1 MLWLLLLPLPLQALG
16 ATAKTLGVSP
26 RLVSEYVPSKS
37 NTWTCLDGSKQ
48 IPWDYVNDDSCDCA
62 DGSDEP
68 GTGACPNQ
76 PFYCQNEGHIGAFIP
91 SSRVKDGL
99 CELDC
104 CDGSDERPGVCE
116 DVCKEVG
123 QAHKKKVE
131 EETKIRKTGS
141 KIRSTYIA
149 YAHKE
154 KKRLEGVIE
163 ASATEIAIREN
174 EVIRLRDITERAES
188 LSAAALELKQQSP
201 LYISLVTH
209 SNALKSLQRE
219 HKKHLQREEELSD
232 ILNALRTGYNPNYQ
246 DMAVLEAVRGWE
258 EMAGLPHINDVGK
271 DSVSN
276 EEAGVQE
283 DTASDV
289 AEPEEALD
297 DEMWSAEELEKDLDD
312 LLNSDYVSLLLE
324 HDEYVQSPT
333 EGSALFD
340 IASYLPDSVVP
351 QFEGFRETLV
361 SWLVT
366 LGIIKGETP
375 SSTDTSHLRQA
386 LTDAE
391 NELKKVKKEKEDA
404 ENDIKEIF
412 NVHGY
417 GLEGEWKKLDGTC
430 LRTEVGDYTYEVC
443 LFGEAKQIPN
453 KGGSTFSLGK
463 FASWNPSP
471 DVKPGEEAYY
481 QKQIYNR
488 GTRCWN
494 GPERN
499 VVLLLSCG
507 TENTLHSVV
516 ELEKCEYQ
524 LTGTTP
530 ALCRP
535 LDNFGGKEGK
545 NSNASRDEL

>member
-1 MLWLLLLPLPLQALG
+1 MLWLLLLLPLQALG
-16 ATAKTLGVSP
+16 AAEKTLGVPPDSI
-26 RLVSEYVPSKS
+26 SKYVPSKS
-37 NTWTCLDGSKQ
+37 NTWTCLDGSKE
-48 IPWDYVNDDSCDCA
+48 IPWDYVNDDACDCA

-76 PFYCQNEGHIGAFIP
+76 PFYCKNEGHVGSFIP

-99 CELDC
+99 CEPNC
-104 CDGSDERPGVCE
+104 CDGSDERPGVCNN
-116 DVCKEVG
+116 VCQEVG
-123 QAHKKKVE
+123 QVYRKKVE
-131 EETKIRKTGS
+131 EENKIRKTGS

-163 ASATEIAIREN
+163 TSAAEIAIQEK
-174 EVIRLRDITERAES
+174 EVVRLRDIAERSES

-201 LYISLVTH
+201 LYISLITH

-219 HKKHLQREEELSD
+219 HKKYLQREKELSN
-232 ILNALRTGYNPNYQ
+232 ILDALRTGYNPNYQ

-258 EMAGLPHINDVGK
+258 EIAGLPHINDVGK
-271 DSVSN
+271 DSVTE
-276 EEAGVQE
+276 EEAGIQE
-283 DTASDV
+283 DTASEV
-289 AEPEEALD
+289 AETKEEVD

-312 LLNSDYVSLLLE
+312 LLNSDYVTLLLE
-324 HDEYVQSPT
+324 HDEYVQSVP
-333 EGSALFD
+333 EGSVLFD
-340 IASYLPDSVVP
+340 IASYLPDSIAP
-351 QFEGFRETLV
+351 QYEEFKDTLI
-361 SWLVT
+361 SWLVN
-366 LGIIKGETP
+366 LGVIKGETP
-375 SSTDTSHLRQA
+375 SSTDTSRSRQA

-391 NELKKVKKEKEDA
+391 NRLNSIKKEKEDA
-404 ENDIKEIF
+404 ENDLKEIF
-412 NVHGY
+412 NIHGY
-417 GLEGEWKKLDGTC
+417 GLEGQWKKLDGTC

-463 FASWNPSP
+463 FSSWNPSP
-471 DVKPGEEAYY
+471 DVKPGDDTYY
-481 QKQIYNR
+481 GKQIYNR

-507 TENTLHSVV
+507 TENTLNSVV

-524 LTGTTP
+524 FTGTTP

-535 LDNFGGKEGK
+535 LDSSEGK
-545 NSNASRDEL
+545 NGQNANAGKDEL